1 MLNGFKC
8 FKTGNELE
16 RVAQRNCHQRS
27 CAASLQSLNEIM
39 SDVLKKIF
47 TCDFIVK
54 SKIRCQA
61 LKTEAI
67 DF

>member
-1 MLNGFKC
+1 MLNDFRC
-8 FKTGNELE
+8 FKTGKELE
-16 RVAQRNCHQRS
+16 RVAQRNGHQGS

-39 SDVLKKIF
+39 SDVLQKNF

-54 SKIRCQA
+54 SKIRHQV
-61 LKTEAI
+61 LKTETT